1 MPWLAATWIALS
13 RSLSSGA
20 HSRDPL
26 DRNDGAIIARMQRSE
41 IRGRPIRIAIPG
53 LRCAASGLRFLVP
66 GRASLGNLLQDG
78 CRSGRGRFVDS
89 KGEIVP
95 GARWPRLALNKESSD
110 ALHVYRQT
118 HRSGRH
124 SNPGNDAGH
133 AQARRPRDQGRPHA
147 RQWRADAG
155 PNRRPGAHR
164 GWQAQPD
171 RWPVRGSQG
180 DCRWLRDLRASR
192 QGRSGRHGEGIH
204 AASPRPHAGLG
215 GNVRGARVCR
225 PVWPA
230 SGRSGRRP

>member
-26 DRNDGAIIARMQRSE
+26 DRNDGAIVARMPRSE

-95 GARWPRLALNKESSD
+95 RARWPRLALDRESSD

-118 HRSGRH
+118 PRSGRQ
-124 SNPGNDAGH
+124 SNPGTDAGH

-155 PNRRPGAHR
+155 PDRRRGAHR
-164 GWQAQPD
+164 RWQAQPD

-180 DCRWLRDLRASR
+180 DCRRLRDLRAPR
-192 QGRSGRHGEGIH
+192 QGRSHRHGPGIH
-204 AASPRPHAGLG
+204 AVAPRPHAGLG
-215 GNVRGARVCR
+215 GCLGGAGVGGPVRPHRV
-225 PVWPA
+225 
-230 SGRSGRRP
+230 RSGRRP